1 MLKIYLQKQ
10 TTLNFESRTRKNG
23 ERGIHMTQREFY
35 NAIVNADVATEIK
48 DFATAAIAKL
58 DARNE
63 ARKTKVSPKKE
74 ANEAL
79 KAKIVETAE
88 ANVQYTSAT
97 IGADFDIST
106 AKAAQLMTQLV
117 KEGKFVKTEVKIKG
131 KGKVNAYVK
140 A

>member
-1 MLKIYLQKQ
+1 
-10 TTLNFESRTRKNG
+10 
-23 ERGIHMTQREFY
+23 MTQREFY

>member
-1 MLKIYLQKQ
+1 
-10 TTLNFESRTRKNG
+10 
-23 ERGIHMTQREFY
+23 MTNRDFY
-35 NAIVNADVATEIK
+35 TAVIEANISAEATE
-48 DFATAAIAKL
+48 FATAAIAKL
-58 DARNE
+58 NARNE
-63 ARKTKVSPKKE
+63 ARKAKVSPKKE

-79 KAKIVETAE
+79 KAQIVETAE

-117 KEGKFVKTEVKIKG
+117 KEGKFIKTEVKIKG

>member
-1 MLKIYLQKQ
+1 
-10 TTLNFESRTRKNG
+10 
-23 ERGIHMTQREFY
+23 MTQREFY

-79 KAKIVETAE
+79 KAQIVEKAE
-88 ANVQYTSAT
+88 TEVQYTAAT
-97 IGADFDIST
+97 IGEEFGIST
-106 AKAAQLMTQLV
+106 QKAAQLMTQLV

>member
-1 MLKIYLQKQ
+1 
-10 TTLNFESRTRKNG
+10 
-23 ERGIHMTQREFY
+23 MTNREFY
-35 NAIVNADVATEIK
+35 TAVIEANINAEATE
-48 DFATAAIAKL
+48 FATAAIAKL

-79 KAKIVETAE
+79 KAQIVEKAE
-88 ANVQYTSAT
+88 TEVQYTAAT
-97 IGADFDIST
+97 IGEEFGIST
-106 AKAAQLMTQLV
+106 QKAAQLMTQLV